1 MKRLSVALLVT
12 LLLILTLAVPVN
24 ARPEPAGPLSWI
36 VAFEEGINFPAKQK
50 IIENA
55 GGVLEM
61 ELEALNMAI
70 VWLPEQAGV
79 RGLSK
84 QKGVRWVEEESYR
97 YLELQPLPWGIN
109 RIDAEYVWA
118 AGNTGDGVNVAV
130 LDTGID
136 TNHPDLAANLEGR
149 YSAVNKN
156 TNNVEDANGH
166 GTHVAGVIAA
176 LNNEIGVVGVGPRI
190 DLYAV
195 QITKGSR
202 ISLTNILKG
211 INWSIGTLGDSNPN
225 NNIQVMSMSFGGG
238 YSQSED
244 SALQTAY
251 NRGIVL
257 VASAGNDYGGAVS
270 YPAALPQ
277 VIAVSATDSSDHIA
291 SFSSTGAEVELAA
304 PGMGIYSTY
313 KGDTYATMSGT
324 SMAAP
329 HVSGV
334 VALVIAS
341 GIITDVN
348 GQYGVAD
355 EVRARLQAMTTDLGA
370 PGRDNLFGFGLVDAE
385 KAVLGTTSGNN

>member
-1 MKRLSVALLVT
+1 MKRLLAVLMLVALLAS
-12 LLLILTLAVPVN
+12 LLSVGTVSAK
-24 ARPEPAGPLSWI
+24 PEPASPSRWI
-36 VAFEEGINFPAKQK
+36 VAFEQGVNSPARQK

-55 GGVLEM
+55 GGVLET
-61 ELEALNMAI
+61 ELEELDLAI
-70 VWLPEQAGV
+70 LWLPEQAGS
-79 RGLSK
+79 RGLSQ

-97 YLELQPLPWGIN
+97 YLDLQPLPWGIN

-156 TNNVEDANGH
+156 PTNVEDANGH
-166 GTHVAGVIAA
+166 GTHVAGIIAA
-176 LNNEIGVVGVGPRI
+176 LNNEIGVVGVGPSI

-195 QITKGSR
+195 QIAKGSR

-211 INWSIGTLGDSNPN
+211 INWSIGTLDDSNPN

-238 YSQSED
+238 YSPSED

-257 VASAGNDYGGAVS
+257 VASAGNNYGGAVS

-277 VIAVSATDSSDHIA
+277 VIAVSATDSSDQIA
-291 SFSSTGAEVELAA
+291 SFSSTGADVELAA
-304 PGMGIYSTY
+304 PGTGIYSTY
-313 KGDTYATMSGT
+313 KGDAYATMSGT

-334 VALVIAS
+334 AALVIAS
-341 GIITDVN
+341 GIIDAN
-348 GQYGVAD
+348 GNGRIND
-355 EVRARLQAMTTDLGA
+355 EVRARLQETATELGTI
-370 PGRDNLFGFGLVDAE
+370 GRDNLFGFGLVDAE
-385 KAVLGTTSGNN
+385 RAVLGTTKGNN